1 MAAIKP
7 KGAAIASPPDAGSG
21 GLHPGAGM
29 AIMGDKSARPHPID
43 RMSAVTAGLGTR
55 LLALLSALF
64 SNTP

>member
-7 KGAAIASPPDAGSG
+7 KGAAIASPPDAG